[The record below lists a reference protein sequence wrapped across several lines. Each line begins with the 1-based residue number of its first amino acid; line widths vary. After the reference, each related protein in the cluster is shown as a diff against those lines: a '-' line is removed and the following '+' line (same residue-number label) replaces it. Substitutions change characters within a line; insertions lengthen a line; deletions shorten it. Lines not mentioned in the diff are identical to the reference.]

1 MTDPTPLGPP
11 HGPAS
16 AQADSWEIDRARAL
30 GRVEPPLAADALDIA
45 AQTGSTNTD
54 LMQRLK
60 SLPREQAVPG
70 FFAVRAAYRQTAGR
84 GRQGRRWHATPG
96 HALMFS
102 VATIVPRPL
111 TGLAG
116 LSLAAG
122 TALAEALRGLPGL
135 DAQEAGRIGLKWP
148 NDVLLDDGKLAG
160 ILVETAWSTPETTAT
175 VIGVGINVRPDEA
188 LAAELA
194 AARADTLEHA
204 PPKTAAAL
212 SQLLPEA
219 NLTDTLAA
227 VLPALRAMLVQFGA
241 EGFAPFAQRWARL
254 HAYAGREV
262 ALIEQGRV
270 VAHGLA
276 LGVDATGQ
284 LLLDTGRGVE
294 VIATGDVSLRPLSAP
309 PSP

>member
-1 MTDPTPLGPP
+1 MTDPTPLDSP
-11 HGPAS
+11 HTQAS
-16 AQADSWEIDRARAL
+16 NWEIDRARAL
-30 GRVEPPLAADALDIA
+30 GHVQPPLAADALDIA

-60 SLPREQAVPG
+60 SLPRDQAVPG

-111 TGLAG
+111 AGLAG

-122 TALAEALRGLPGL
+122 TVLAEALRQLPGL
-135 DAQEAGRIGLKWP
+135 DARQASRIGLKWP
-148 NDVLLDDGKLAG
+148 NDVLLDEGKLAG
-160 ILVETAWSTPETTAT
+160 ILVETAWSTPVATAT
-175 VIGVGINVRPDEA
+175 VIGIGINVRPDEA

-194 AARADTLEHA
+194 AASTDAPEQA

-212 SQLLPEA
+212 SQLLPDA

-227 VLPALRAMLVQFGA
+227 VLPALRAMLDRFGA
-241 EGFAPFAQRWARL
+241 EGFAPFAQRWAAL

-270 VAHGLA
+270 VAHGIA
-276 LGVDATGQ
+276 LGVDAMGQ

-294 VIATGDVSLRPLSAP
+294 VIATGDVSLRLASAP
-309 PSP
+309 CAPSSP